1 MFYVTR
7 LCAAAGIS
15 RYRLINVAPK
25 LVTLLLPIPKI
36 IECRPEWRD
45 WSLFVALIPYFSMVG
60 CDYKNDDD
68 KQWMKQTKLSING
81 LRVLTFLA
89 CLDSICLTSHLPN
102 HSTSCIVSDV
112 QSLHL
117 KFSNFGHISK
127 WRKTKFS
134 PFSWDWHTYAAASL
148 LTEAACR
155 GMAIQ
160 LEMIGRMTDFS
171 LKLSFS

>member
-127 WRKTKFS
+127 WRQTKC
-134 PFSWDWHTYAAASL
+134 SL
-148 LTEAACR
+148 FLEICTPTLRLSFLMETACR
-155 GMAIQ
+155 WVTIQ
-160 LEMIGRMTDFS
+160 LEMIDWMTGLCKSQTIF
-171 LKLSFS
+171 